1 LDTTSNPP
9 VILGLDEAGKKRA
22 AAFEIKEDTLRLV
35 FAFESDVPPGKVEV
49 GKGTEL
55 LITYKRETK

>member
-1 LDTTSNPP
+1 M
-9 VILGLDEAGKKRA
+9 ILGLDEAGKKRA